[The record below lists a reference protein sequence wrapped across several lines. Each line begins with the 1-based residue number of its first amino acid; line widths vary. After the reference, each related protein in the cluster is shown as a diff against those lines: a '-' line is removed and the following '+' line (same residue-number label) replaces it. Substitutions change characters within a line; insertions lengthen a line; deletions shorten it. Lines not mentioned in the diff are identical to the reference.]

1 MQLLVATWTLRIA
14 IVAAF
19 AVGGV
24 SYQAGAST
32 IDCVDRALAAAVGFT
47 LAGRLLL
54 GWLEPPELKMLKMQQ
69 EKVNKLTAVVAAEKA
84 NNKLTP
90 AESETQHK
98 KLAEQEKKIET
109 RTRELTKML
118 NSQKG
123 PTP

>member
-32 IDCVDRALAAAVGFT
+32 IDCVDRALAAAVGFP

-54 GWLEPPELKMLKMQQ
+54 GWLEPPELKMLKMRKRRQDKRARGK
-69 EKVNKLTAVVAAEKA
+69 KVATGEKA
-84 NNKLTP
+84 AASRARQ
-90 AESETQHK
+90 AESTISRS
-98 KLAEQEKKIET
+98 A
-109 RTRELTKML
+109 
-118 NSQKG
+118 
-123 PTP
+123 